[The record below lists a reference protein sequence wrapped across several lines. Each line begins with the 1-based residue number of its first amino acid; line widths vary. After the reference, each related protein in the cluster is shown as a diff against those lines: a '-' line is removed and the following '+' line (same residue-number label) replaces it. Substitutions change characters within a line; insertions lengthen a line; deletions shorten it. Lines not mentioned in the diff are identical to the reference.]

1 MTPFLFTLV
10 GLYGLAAATGFALAA
25 ASAVRAPR
33 VAGARRLSL
42 FLLACAW
49 WALADCVELFLP
61 TPGLRLLLSQLQYFA
76 AAAAAP
82 LCLLMAAEQAGL
94 GRFFAGRLRAPA
106 LWAIPSAT
114 LVAAWTNSVH
124 RWVWTSIDVPPGGV
138 GLARYNYGPL
148 FWVFV
153 GYSLLCASAA
163 AVLLFVAAAF
173 SLRGFRLRFVAF
185 ALGACSLCVGG
196 FAYAFKLGPL
206 PDVDWTALAFLGVGV
221 ALSWGARHRGVLD
234 VAPIARDALYS
245 ALPDGVLV
253 FDGAGRVADANAAAT
268 ALLAPGGDS
277 LLGRSAES
285 LVERWPALYGVFAAA
300 APSDIELCAVLGEDR
315 VLEGRAAP
323 IFSGSLPVGRLV
335 ILRDIT
341 VRRRAELE
349 RERLIE
355 ELRRAA
361 EEISTLSG
369 LIPVCASCRRVRDDE
384 GFWSRFETYVA
395 KHTGAQI
402 THGLCPECAAR
413 AIKELEARPS
423 E

>member
-1 MTPFLFTLV
+1 
-10 GLYGLAAATGFALAA
+10 
-25 ASAVRAPR
+25 
-33 VAGARRLSL
+33 
-42 FLLACAW
+42 
-49 WALADCVELFLP
+49 
-61 TPGLRLLLSQLQYFA
+61 
-76 AAAAAP
+76 
-82 LCLLMAAEQAGL
+82 MAAEQAGL
-94 GRFFAGRLRAPA
+94 ARFFAGRLRAAA
-106 LWAIPSAT
+106 LWAIPCAT
-114 LVAAWTNSVH
+114 LAAAWTNPLH
-124 RWVWTSIDVPPGGV
+124 RWVWSSIEVPPGGL
-138 GLARYNYGPL
+138 GLARYNYGPF

-153 GYSLLCASAA
+153 GYSLLCAATAA
-163 AVLLFVAAAF
+163 ALLFVAAAS
-173 SLRGFRLRFVAF
+173 SLRGFRVRFVAF
-185 ALGACSLCVGG
+185 AVGACALCAGG
-196 FAYAFKLGPL
+196 FAYAFKLGPA

-221 ALSWGARHRGVLD
+221 ALSWGARRRGVLD

-245 ALPDGVLV
+245 ALPDAVFVL
-253 FDGAGRVADANAAAT
+253 DGAGRVADANAAAT
-268 ALLAPGGDS
+268 ALLAPDDDA
-277 LLGRSAES
+277 LLGRTAQS
-285 LVERWPALYGVFAAA
+285 LVEWWPALYGVLA
-300 APSDIELCAVLGEDR
+300 APCPSDVELCAVLGEDR

-341 VRRRAELE
+341 LRRRAELE

-413 AIKELEARPS
+413 AIKELEARPK